1 MICLIILSQ
10 ADICLELFPTG
21 PFLRCHVTK
30 LIFDSKLRRQR
41 QTRIAK
47 EFRTYGFLAE
57 RCAQDIGQRLTA
69 INKSFPVV
77 VNLSDLK
84 GVMNDEITSLRE
96 SRYIST
102 SETVEM
108 QSQIRCPKLVADDEL
123 IPFGMESVD
132 LFISILTFQHVND
145 LPGVLIQLRRA
156 LRPDG
161 LLLAAMFGGE
171 TLTELRDALGQ
182 AEVEIRRG
190 ISPRVFP
197 FVDVRDAGGL
207 LQRAGFALPV
217 VDSDVVTVT
226 YRSLIDLMHD
236 LRGMGQSNILLDRS
250 KRPLSKS
257 IVARAE
263 DIYRRAHADENGKL
277 KATFEILYLTGW
289 APHESQQKPMRPGT
303 AKARLAD
310 ALRTK
315 EGKI

>member
-1 MICLIILSQ
+1 M
-10 ADICLELFPTG
+10 
-21 PFLRCHVTK
+21 TK

-41 QTRIAK
+41 LMRVAGD
-47 EFRTYGFLAE
+47 FRSHDFLAE
-57 RCAQDIGQRLTA
+57 RCAQDIGQRLSA

-77 VNLSDLK
+77 VNLSDLR
-84 GVMNDEITSLRE
+84 GVMNDEIGSLPK
-96 SRYIST
+96 SCYIT
-102 SETVEM
+102 ASETNQM
-108 QSQIRCPKLVADDEL
+108 QSQSRFPKLIADDEL
-123 IPFGMESVD
+123 IPFAMESVD

-171 TLTELRDALGQ
+171 TLHELRDVLGQ
-182 AEVEIRRG
+182 AEVDVTG
-190 ISPRVFP
+190 GLSPRVFP
-197 FVDVRDAGGL
+197 FADVRDAGGL

-236 LRGMGQSNILLDRS
+236 LRGMGQSNILMDRS
-250 KRPLSKS
+250 KRSLSKS
-257 IVARAE
+257 IVTRAE
-263 DIYRRAHADENGKL
+263 EIYRHTHTDENGKL

-289 APHESQQKPMRPGT
+289 SPHESQQKPLRPGT

-315 EGKI
+315 EGKM

>member
-1 MICLIILSQ
+1 
-10 ADICLELFPTG
+10 
-21 PFLRCHVTK
+21 
-30 LIFDSKLRRQR
+30 
-41 QTRIAK
+41 
-47 EFRTYGFLAE
+47 
-57 RCAQDIGQRLTA
+57 
-69 INKSFPVV
+69 
-77 VNLSDLK
+77 
-84 GVMNDEITSLRE
+84 
-96 SRYIST
+96 
-102 SETVEM
+102 
-108 QSQIRCPKLVADDEL
+108 
-123 IPFGMESVD
+123 
-132 LFISILTFQHVND
+132 
-145 LPGVLIQLRRA
+145 
-156 LRPDG
+156 
-161 LLLAAMFGGE
+161 MFGGE
-171 TLTELRDALGQ
+171 TLTEQRNALGQ